1 MYLTLSLLFLWPA
14 SSRLPVSRRLC
25 LPDVG
30 TSGLSRSGGAVLDV
44 EHVELGGELAGGVVW
59 VVRHLSF
66 PVLSNFIINRLIP
79 YLVSFIYFTQGFWG
93 FWVLGRWDSLGW

>member
-30 TSGLSRSGGAVLDV
+30 TSGLSRSGGAVLDA
-44 EHVELGGELAGGVVW
+44 EHVELGSE
-59 VVRHLSF
+59 
-66 PVLSNFIINRLIP
+66 
-79 YLVSFIYFTQGFWG
+79 LVSGG
-93 FWVLGRWDSLGW
+93 LDEGLMSLSLYVHSSRNYLRLNYS